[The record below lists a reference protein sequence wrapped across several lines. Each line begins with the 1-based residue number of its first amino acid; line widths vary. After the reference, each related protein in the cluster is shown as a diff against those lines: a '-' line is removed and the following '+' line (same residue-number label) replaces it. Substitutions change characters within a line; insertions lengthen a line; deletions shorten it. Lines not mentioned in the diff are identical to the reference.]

1 MENYTDVDM
10 SFMYDY
16 VRQKYNFTDYQ
27 EVTAFGA
34 ILRFS
39 FYVGIACSMQLGSP
53 QIQEFLKSH
62 PNTQRSF
69 DLVFLE
75 LSRYQCYYGLVHHV
89 GSPPVIGIRSVGIT
103 AATLAAVGSP
113 NNPSYFPDNYLP
125 CSSHMTF
132 FERVHN
138 TALYLWNRFL
148 WHTILLPTNE
158 LSMRYYFGLQPPSV
172 WEAENNVSLVMVN
185 NHWSQS
191 YPLPLMPSIIQLG
204 NIHLQEKSKELPKD
218 LKKFLDGATEGAIY
232 FSLGT
237 NVRSETMSPGKKII
251 FLSAFSLLSQ
261 RVLWKWE
268 TDDMPGLSDNV
279 KLAKWLPQQDVLA
292 HPNMKLFITQGGLQS
307 FHEATHYAVPMI
319 GIPFICDQQHNVR
332 KMVDAGVGLKVDYS
346 TITNDS
352 LVQAIN
358 KILHDPSFRE
368 NMKTFSAISKDVPNK
383 PLDRAI
389 WWTEYVIRHNGAK
402 HLRSSSLDLAWY
414 QYFLLDVLAVLLIIV
429 LSIFYLLYKMFR
441 LMRYLFLYFN
451 VTSTYKK
458 SVDIKKYK

>member
-1 MENYTDVDM
+1 MEYKCICCLTTVLLCSDAARILGIFPGPSFSHQLVFQTIMKALVSRGHQVTVISTDPLKEPMENYTDVDM

-34 ILRFS
+34 VLR
-39 FYVGIACSMQLGSP
+39 
-53 QIQEFLKSH
+53 SH

-103 AATLAAVGSP
+103 TATLAAVGSP

-125 CSSHMTF
+125 YSSHMTF

-138 TALYLWNRFL
+138 TALYMWN
-148 WHTILLPTNE
+148 
-158 LSMRYYFGLQPPSV
+158 RYYFGFQPPSV
-172 WEAENNVSLVMVN
+172 WKAENNVSLVMVN

-204 NIHLQEKSKELPKD
+204 NIHLQEKSKELPKRSDNKVMRLIFFAPDEATLQPPTRDMFDLGPPFTRIPTGTTLQAD
-218 LKKFLDGATEGAIY
+218 LKEFLDGATEGAIY

-237 NVRSETMSPGKKII
+237 NVRSETMSPEKKMT
-251 FLSAFSLLSQ
+251 FLSAFSRLPQ
-261 RVLWKWE
+261 RVLWKRE
-268 TDDMPGLSDNV
+268 SDDMPGLSDNV

-358 KILHDPSFRE
+358 KILHDPRE
-368 NMKTFSAISKDVPNK
+368 HPFLVQFGPIKILLGMKRIGNHF
-383 PLDRAI
+383 
-389 WWTEYVIRHNGAK
+389 
-402 HLRSSSLDLAWY
+402 
-414 QYFLLDVLAVLLIIV
+414 
-429 LSIFYLLYKMFR
+429 
-441 LMRYLFLYFN
+441 
-451 VTSTYKK
+451 
-458 SVDIKKYK
+458 